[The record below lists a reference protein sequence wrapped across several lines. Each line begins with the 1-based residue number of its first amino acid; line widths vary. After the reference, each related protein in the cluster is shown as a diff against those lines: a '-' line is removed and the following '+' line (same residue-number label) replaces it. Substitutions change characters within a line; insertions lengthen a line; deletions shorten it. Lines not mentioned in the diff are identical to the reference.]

1 MDARVK
7 PAHDEGTAAAQ
18 PESSSTMA
26 RLAGR
31 TAIVTG
37 GAKGIGRHYSH
48 ALAGEGAQVM
58 IADIADGSDVA
69 AEIAAKHGSNSVTS
83 MMFDVSD
90 EKQCKAVV
98 DKTIERFGKID
109 ILVNNAALYAT
120 LPTLKVTEIDVDLW
134 DRVMAVNIRGP
145 FLMVK
150 HVAPHMMARRS
161 GKIINI
167 GSGSAAR
174 GLPDFSHYVTSKG
187 AVTSFTRS
195 ISRELGDYG
204 ICVNTLAPGFT
215 LSDTGL
221 TNTVHVDQ
229 SRAIAVQRRA
239 IKRDEYPE
247 DILGTLIFLASSDSD
262 FMTGQVLAVDGGTN
276 NT

>member
-1 MDARVK
+1 
-7 PAHDEGTAAAQ
+7 
-18 PESSSTMA
+18 MA

-37 GAKGIGRHYSH
+37 GAVGIGRHYSH

-58 IADIADGSDVA
+58 IADIVDGSAVA

-83 MMFDVSD
+83 TQFDVSD
-90 EKQCKAVV
+90 EAQCKALV
-98 DKTIERFGKID
+98 DKTVERFGKVD
-109 ILVNNAALYAT
+109 VLVNNAALYAP
-120 LPTLKVTEIDVDLW
+120 LPTLKVTEIDVALW
-134 DRVMAVNIRGP
+134 DKVMAINIRGP

-150 HVAPHMMARRS
+150 HVAPHMMARKS

-167 GSGSAAR
+167 GSGTVAR
-174 GLPDFSHYVTSKG
+174 GIPEFSHYVTSKG
-187 AVTSFTRS
+187 AVTAFTRA
-195 ISRELGDYG
+195 ISRELGEYG
-204 ICVNTLAPGFT
+204 ICVNTLAPGYT

-221 TNTVHVDQ
+221 TNTVHVEA
-229 SRAIAVQRRA
+229 SRAGAVQRRA
-239 IKRDEYPE
+239 LKRDEYPE
-247 DILGTLIFLASSDSD
+247 DLLGTLIFLASSDSD